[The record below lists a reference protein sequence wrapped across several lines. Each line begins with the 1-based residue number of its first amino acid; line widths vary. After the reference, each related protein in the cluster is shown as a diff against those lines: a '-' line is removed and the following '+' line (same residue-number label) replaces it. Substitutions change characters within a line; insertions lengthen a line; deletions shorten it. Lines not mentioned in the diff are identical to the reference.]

1 MKTEHTCWVNG
12 WHAARDASLGK
23 ESASTL
29 TLRRLFSAGGMFMV
43 DQDQL
48 EGHQRKMIARL
59 PRTVVVLWL
68 GVCSCHLHATV
79 E

>member
-23 ESASTL
+23 ESASTR

-48 EGHQRKMIARL
+48 VENSAVAQDRGRSLADADRSLFL
-59 PRTVVVLWL
+59 PLA
-68 GVCSCHLHATV
+68 CH
-79 E
+79 